1 MGLQVVID
9 FRVNAKKKNLKKL
22 SCANENEEK
31 NSPKMAANYFLLWVC
46 LRFIYFVEIENFLL
60 KML

>member
-1 MGLQVVID
+1 M
-9 FRVNAKKKNLKKL
+9 NAKNKFKKKKKL

-31 NSPKMAANYFLLWVC
+31 NSPKMAANYSLLWVH
-46 LRFIYFVEIENFLL
+46 LRSVYFVEIENILL

>member
-9 FRVNAKKKNLKKL
+9 FRVNAKKNKKKL

-31 NSPKMAANYFLLWVC
+31 NSPKMAANYFLLWV
-46 LRFIYFVEIENFLL
+46 
-60 KML
+60 

>member
-9 FRVNAKKKNLKKL
+9 FSVNAKKKL

-46 LRFIYFVEIENFLL
+46 LKFVYFVEIENFLL

>member
-9 FRVNAKKKNLKKL
+9 FRVNAKKNKKKL

-46 LRFIYFVEIENFLL
+46 LRFVYFVEIENFLL
-60 KML
+60 KVL